1 MFRKMSKLGI
11 YAFGAAL
18 LFGLVASGVTWPEGQ
33 AAGSARATLKPR
45 SSPKQVKGK
54 PSQRGPDH
62 LIFQDESYDF
72 ELRRALS
79 YTLTGGADIN
89 ECLDTARR
97 IKEGDEESW
106 YAKWRALADRIRG
119 IGEACL
125 AKGHRASAR
134 EAFLRASNYYR
145 TAEFYLHG
153 NPRDPRIL
161 ETWRQSR
168 ETFRQAAQLI
178 DHPVEAVK
186 IPYKATALPG
196 YVCRPDNS
204 RAPRKTLILQTGFDG
219 TAEELYLGVAI
230 FALRRGYNVLIF
242 EGPGQGGA
250 LREQHLYFRPD
261 WEKVVT
267 PVVDFALTRPE
278 LDPRRLALMG
288 ISMGGYLAPRAA
300 AFEPRLA
307 ALIANT
313 GVYDLAEGR
322 IPGKTAAERKQER
335 EAMAKE
341 LQQVNLE
348 LRQKMKKDPGFR
360 WSMDHGMFAFGKKSP
375 GEFVLALADYNLRD
389 VAPLIKCP
397 TLVVDSDDDQFVP
410 GQARQL
416 FAALRCPKTFMPFT
430 RKDMASMHCQAGALA
445 ISNQRILDWLDEH
458 LAPVGRGKK
467 PSPLEGG
474 RPSDSGGHGK
484 H

>member
-1 MFRKMSKLGI
+1 MFRKMSKLRI

-18 LFGLVASGVTWPEGQ
+18 LFGLAGNWVTWSEVQ
-33 AAGSARATLKPR
+33 AAGSTEAPLNPR
-45 SSPKQVKGK
+45 NSPKQVKVK
-54 PSQRGPDH
+54 PSHRGPDH
-62 LIFQDESYDF
+62 LIFKDESYDF

-106 YAKWRALADRIRG
+106 YAKWRALGDRIRG
-119 IGEACL
+119 IGEDCL
-125 AKGHRASAR
+125 AKGHRVSAQ

-153 NPRDPRIL
+153 NPHDPRIL
-161 ETWRQSR
+161 ATWRQSR

-178 DHPVEAVK
+178 GHPVEAVR
-186 IPYKATALPG
+186 IPYKSSALPG
-196 YVCRPDNS
+196 YICRPDNS
-204 RAPRKTLILQTGFDG
+204 RAPRKTLIVQTGFDG
-219 TAEELYLGVAI
+219 TAEELYLEVAI

-267 PVVDFALTRPE
+267 PVVDFAMTRPE
-278 LDPRRLALMG
+278 LDSRRLALMG

-313 GVYDLAEGR
+313 GVYDLAEGK
-322 IPGKTAAERKQER
+322 IPGKTTAARKQGQ
-335 EAMAKE
+335 EAMVKE

-348 LRQKMKKDPGFR
+348 LRHKMKEDPGFR
-360 WSMDHGMFAFGKKSP
+360 WSVDHGMFAFGKKSP
-375 GEFVLALADYNLRD
+375 GEFVLALADYNLRE

-416 FAALRCPKTFMPFT
+416 FEALRCSKTFMSFT
-430 RKDMASMHCQAGALA
+430 RKDMASMHCQMGALA

-458 LAPVGRGKK
+458 LAMVGRQKR
-467 PSPLEGG
+467 PSPLKRE
-474 RPSDSGGHGK
+474 RPSDSGG
-484 H
+484 

>member
-1 MFRKMSKLGI
+1 MFSKMPKLGI
-11 YAFGAAL
+11 YVLGTAL
-18 LFGLVASGVTWPEGQ
+18 LTFGLTGSWVTRAEGQ
-33 AAGSARATLKPR
+33 AAGSAGASLQPGN
-45 SSPKQVKGK
+45 SPERVKGK
-54 PSQRGPDH
+54 KPSQSAPDH
-62 LIFQDESYDF
+62 LMFQDESYDF
-72 ELRRALS
+72 ELRRTLG
-79 YTLTGGADIN
+79 YTLAGGADIN

-106 YAKWRALADRIRG
+106 YAGWLVLADRIRG

-153 NPRDPRIL
+153 NPGDPRIL
-161 ETWRQSR
+161 VTWRRSR
-168 ETFRQAAQLI
+168 ETFRRAAQLM

-186 IPYKATALPG
+186 IPYEGKALPG
-196 YVCRPDNS
+196 YICRPDNS
-204 RAPRKTLILQTGFDG
+204 RAPRKTLIVQTGFDG
-219 TAEELYLGVAI
+219 TAEELYLEVAI

-242 EGPGQGGA
+242 EGPGQGGP

-261 WEKVVT
+261 WEKVVS

-278 LDPRRLALMG
+278 VDPQRLALMG
-288 ISMGGYLAPRAA
+288 ISMGGYLAPRGA

-307 ALIANT
+307 ALIANG
-313 GVYDLAEGR
+313 GVYDMAEGK
-322 IPGKTAAERKQER
+322 IPGETTAARKQAR
-335 EAMAKE
+335 EAMVKE
-341 LQQVNLE
+341 LQEVNLE
-348 LRQKMKKDPGFR
+348 LRRKMKEDPGFR

-375 GEFVLALADYNLRD
+375 GEFVLALADYNLRE

-397 TLVVDSDDDQFVP
+397 TLVVNSDNDQFVP

-416 FAALRCPKTFMPFT
+416 FEALRCPKTFMAFT
-430 RKDMASMHCQAGALA
+430 RKDMASMHCQMGALA

-458 LAPVGRGKK
+458 LAMVGRKQR
-467 PSPLEGG
+467 PSP
-474 RPSDSGGHGK
+474 
-484 H
+484 